1 VRHCATGLDFQA
13 SGDVVDAVHL
23 VCWKGDMC
31 VTVVPYW
38 TRVVVFP
45 LTGVKACLWLRLLN
59 V

>member
-1 VRHCATGLDFQA
+1 M
-13 SGDVVDAVHL
+13 DAVHL